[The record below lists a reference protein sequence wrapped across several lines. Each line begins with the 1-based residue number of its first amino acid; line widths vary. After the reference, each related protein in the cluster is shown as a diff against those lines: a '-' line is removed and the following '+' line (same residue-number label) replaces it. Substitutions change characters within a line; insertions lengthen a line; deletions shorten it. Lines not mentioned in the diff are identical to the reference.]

1 MAEEEDYSMSGMSE
15 MSSTAPESETKVAG
29 ESNEGPNMLY
39 IVGIVGLIAV
49 ILLIGIIVVTTTK
62 RSAGGAQ
69 ANTGPDDTATTGG
82 AVYAKVTPP
91 AGPKPKPKKPKVT
104 TTEIE
109 TEPTANPVTGPQVNT
124 STRTKKPKRPTTEKK
139 TKPTANPVTE
149 ENTEPS
155 TEGPKTKKNSLL
167 LCTISFRA
175 LHEIQYPPDGL
186 CDILFY
192 TSAYYEPNEEDFSG
206 AYDVSSFDLFR
217 TQAQSSSGATEYG
230 VSFDYQ
236 YAADTAKALRNET
249 GQSKFKKLWDDQIHH
264 YGILHTWDDPPV
276 LKAPNTKL
284 DLIKVLKEQTDKI
297 KGSVTVELVI
307 GFQFKNGNDLTKLK
321 DVADY
326 ILKTYPITV
335 LVAISHLFKKK
346 KLDLSSYSNGP
357 STWDGCALKENQ
369 KADCPH
375 LMKDIA
381 TQLKATKSLKNSTVM
396 VSFTMAGAF
405 WKLNSGVY
413 VVKTN
418 VKFNLGGYWQSRYFS
433 PVEHT
438 QACVENHTEPVRL
451 DKAGQFMYTGSGNNW
466 FLLAYDTSET
476 MQTKMKKFFELMGS
490 PAGRRGWAVY
500 DVDFDDYS
508 NKCNYS
514 SNFHGLRTVSK
525 FLQS

>member
-1 MAEEEDYSMSGMSE
+1 MAEGDESTMYGTSE
-15 MSSTAPESETKVAG
+15 MSSTAPQSETKVSG
-29 ESNEGPNMLY
+29 ESNQGPNMLY
-39 IVGIVGLIAV
+39 IVGIVVLIAV
-49 ILLIGIIVVTTTK
+49 ILLIGVIVVTTTK
-62 RSAGGAQ
+62 RTSGGALV
-69 ANTGPDDTATTGG
+69 NTGPDDTAATAG
-82 AVYAKVTPP
+82 AVYAKVTPAP
-91 AGPKPKPKKPKVT
+91 GPKPKPKKPKGTTNGAQVNT
-104 TTEIE
+104 GTGTKKPKGPTTEDQP
-109 TEPTANPVTGPQVNT
+109 EPTANPV
-124 STRTKKPKRPTTEKK
+124 S
-139 TKPTANPVTE
+139 E

-155 TEGPKTKKNSLL
+155 TDGPRKKKNSLL

-175 LHEIQYPPDGL
+175 LYKMQYPPDGL

-192 TSAYYEPNEEDFSG
+192 TSAYYEPNEDEFRG
-206 AYDVSSFDLFR
+206 AYDTSSFDLFR
-217 TQAQSSSGATEYG
+217 TQARSSSGATDYG

-236 YAADTAKALRNET
+236 YAADTSKALRSET
-249 GQSKFKKLWDDQIHH
+249 GQRKFKKLWDDQIYH
-264 YGILHTWDDPPV
+264 YGILHTWDEPSV

-284 DLIKVLKEQTDKI
+284 GLIKVLKEQTDKI
-297 KGSVTVELVI
+297 KGSDTVELVI
-307 GFQFKNGNDLTKLK
+307 GFQFKNGNDLTNLK

-346 KLDLSSYSNGP
+346 KSDLFSYSNGP
-357 STWDGCALKENQ
+357 STWDGCARKENK

-381 TQLKATKSLKNSTVM
+381 TQLKATKSVKNSTVM

-418 VKFNLGGYWQSRYFS
+418 VNFNLGGYWQSRYFS

-438 QACVENHTEPVRL
+438 QACVENHTEPARL
-451 DKAGQFMYTGSGNNW
+451 DKAGQFMYTGSGDNW
-466 FLLAYDTSET
+466 LLLAYDTSET

-514 SNFHGLRTVSK
+514 SNFHGLRAVSK